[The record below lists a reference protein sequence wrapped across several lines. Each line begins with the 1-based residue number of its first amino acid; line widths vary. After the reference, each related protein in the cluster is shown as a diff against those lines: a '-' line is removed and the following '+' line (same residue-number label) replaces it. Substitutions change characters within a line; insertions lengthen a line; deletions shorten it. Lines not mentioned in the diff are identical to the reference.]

1 MDDSYFCITNN
12 CNGGKGKFNYPNM
25 ELVHEDAA
33 ESHRRRKNADLKASV
48 YKSLENSKASLS
60 SNDDNAVMQNYQD
73 KQMIIPISH

>member
-1 MDDSYFCITNN
+1 
-12 CNGGKGKFNYPNM
+12 M

-73 KQMIIPISH
+73 KQMIIPISHWEVSYATVAVLIILWYN